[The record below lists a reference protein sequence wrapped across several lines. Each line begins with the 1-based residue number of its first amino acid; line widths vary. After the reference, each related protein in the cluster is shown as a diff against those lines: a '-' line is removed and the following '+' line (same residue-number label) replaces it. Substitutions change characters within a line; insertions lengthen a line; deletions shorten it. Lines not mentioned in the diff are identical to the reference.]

1 MYKVIEYF
9 TDLQDDNYEYN
20 VGKPFPRK
28 GLNVSDKRLTE
39 LSTKENRQNKPL
51 IERVES
57 DKDLKGMKVSELREL
72 AKEREIEGFSSM
84 KKDELVEALGSVK

>member
-1 MYKVIEYF
+1 
-9 TDLQDDNYEYN
+9 T
-20 VGKPFPRK
+20 FPRK
-28 GLNVSDKRLTE
+28 GLNVSDERLTE

-84 KKDELVEALGSVK
+84 KKDELIEALGSVE

>member
-20 VGKPFPRK
+20 VGDTFPRK
-28 GLNVSDKRLTE
+28 GLNVSDERLTE

-51 IERVES
+51 IEHVDEQTKLS
-57 DKDLKGMKVSELREL
+57 DMKVSELKEL
-72 AKEREIEGFSSM
+72 AKKRNIEGYTKM
-84 KKDELVEALGSVK
+84 KKDELVEVLGSVE